1 MFTKNSNQSNNS
13 LVSNMQK
20 YVENIS
26 EIASTSTNYFPST
39 QREDRSS
46 NPRNTQLLF
55 SNNYCDISQRSSL
68 VNNLNFDQPQQNQK
82 LRPITK
88 KIEIPRNN
96 DKNREISPASNFLS
110 AASPSSEYSSF
121 SPSSFESPQSFRKFY
136 NKQKKQTPKKALPIR
151 SEAVDLSEHIENAKR
166 LKQVTN
172 KTLFCTF
179 CKNNGEKEEV
189 FCSHLLKDST
199 GKITCPVLKKHV
211 CPICQETGE
220 KAHTITYCKEFKRS
234 KRGQFLQLHKN

>member
-1 MFTKNSNQSNNS
+1 MSNNIEQSNVLVNYMQKYVQNISCNSSTTSNCLFSSTPRFEQQICITPTNTQTLFSNSYCNVSQNLS
-13 LVSNMQK
+13 LVSN
-20 YVENIS
+20 Y
-26 EIASTSTNYFPST
+26 
-39 QREDRSS
+39 
-46 NPRNTQLLF
+46 
-55 SNNYCDISQRSSL
+55 
-68 VNNLNFDQPQQNQK
+68 NFDPYNQPQQQHQQQQPQF
-82 LRPITK
+82 RPITK
-88 KIEIPRNN
+88 KINLSCE
-96 DKNREISPASNFLS
+96 DAST
-110 AASPSSEYSSF
+110 SSEYSSF

-220 KAHTITYCKEFKRS
+220 KAHTITYCKNFQKS
-234 KRGQFLQLHKN
+234 KRDQFIQNALDRIINE